1 MNTLPVEGY
10 KHLQRDINS
19 GAIMNTNIDEY
30 ENYLRLKSQKEGE
43 KVRIEML
50 TNDIDV
56 LKLELKEIKT
66 LLLKLVK

>member
-10 KHLQRDINS
+10 KYLQRDINS

-43 KVRIEML
+43 KARIEML

-56 LKLELKEIKT
+56 LKLELTEIKT